1 MTQMPAQPPASD
13 LPSSP
18 WVLLDD
24 DTAGQV
30 AGLLEQLTAWLL
42 TAPERLTS
50 PLAQAISDG
59 DTDPTGIARW
69 TDALAARIR
78 HCTHASEL

>member
-30 AGLLEQLTAWLL
+30 AGLLEQLTSWLL
-42 TAPERLTS
+42 TAPEQLTS

-59 DTDPTGIARW
+59 DSDAAGIAYW

-78 HCTHASEL
+78 HCTRASEL